1 MNCPRLARN
10 YGLGGRQLRT
20 RQSAR
25 SLSMS
30 EPQPA
35 CAHRECHGSHQC
47 FFSLAFDTCMVL
59 AAQKAAIPMSR
70 MKARS
75 VLIAGS
81 KTSLRLE
88 EAFWVGLQEIAD
100 QGLMTLPGLIATID
114 AQRQHGNRS
123 SALRLFVLEYYRRRV
138 GDAPGASSG
147 ISVPNPSPPRA
158 SRREGGVQGK
168 FSGPSG
174 GKGISAV
181 FQVHCRLC

>member
-1 MNCPRLARN
+1 
-10 YGLGGRQLRT
+10 
-20 RQSAR
+20 
-25 SLSMS
+25 MS

-100 QGLMTLPGLIATID
+100 KRSMTLSGLIGTID

-123 SALRLFVLEYYRRRV
+123 SAVRLFVLEFYRTQV
-138 GDAPGASSG
+138 SDANSA
-147 ISVPNPSPPRA
+147 ISVPNSPPPPA
-158 SRREGGVQGK
+158 SRREPPG
-168 FSGPSG
+168 S
-174 GKGISAV
+174 
-181 FQVHCRLC
+181 